1 MTYAILLI
9 SPGPWLQA
17 KTQQP
22 IGVVGPVIIHV
33 NGTHPSHQHVNTFDL
48 LTSKVVSESRVTWA
62 TSVPTLVLLGLSVL
76 DVRDRQTYIR
86 RQTDVTRASSLNAPG
101 GA

>member
-1 MTYAILLI
+1 MLGFYVLLEDPDANIIIALALHIALLQLVFFLKVMTYAILLI

-33 NGTHPSHQHVNTFDL
+33 NGQSQKL
-48 LTSKVVSESRVTWA
+48 LLKF
-62 TSVPTLVLLGLSVL
+62 
-76 DVRDRQTYIR
+76 
-86 RQTDVTRASSLNAPG
+86 
-101 GA
+101 